1 MKNALLVG
9 ITYDLSEQKSINI
22 NKSLQS
28 THRFLETRKYDS
40 IHTLSNK
47 ATYQDIINGFD
58 ILVKNAGYDDEIWF
72 HFIGYSSTN
81 RKSICPYDYR
91 SKGSISE
98 NELFNQFIN
107 RIPLGVRCYIIIDTF
122 SNSGISL
129 RHCVQ
134 DQSRAIIAHPN
145 KKYNY
150 NEWELRQLYIE
161 NCNYKRLRA
170 DVYLI
175 SLTLDKNVI
184 FIYPLLTNLLLE
196 IITSNIT
203 IKWKHLIKDISC
215 NLKLLK
221 YKHNVQ
227 VFSGNTLQM
236 DSHIFNDTIYNNL
249 DLRHIDKKMYILV

>member
-9 ITYDLSEQKSINI
+9 ISYDLSEQKSLNI
-22 NKSLQS
+22 NKSIQLTQ
-28 THRFLETRKYDS
+28 RFLETRKYDF

-58 ILVKNAGYDDEIWF
+58 ILVKNSGYGDELWF

-91 SKGSISE
+91 EKGIISE
-98 NELFNQFIN
+98 NDLLNQFIY
-107 RIPLGVRCYIIIDTF
+107 RIPLGVRCFIIIDTF
-122 SNSGISL
+122 TTCGISL
-129 RHCVQ
+129 RHSIK
-134 DQSRAIIAHPN
+134 DQSSSLVNHPN

-150 NEWELRQLYIE
+150 REWELRQLYVE
-161 NCNYKRLRA
+161 NSNYKKLRA

-175 SLTLDKNVI
+175 SLTLDKNII
-184 FIYPLLTNLLLE
+184 FIYPLLTNLLIE
-196 IITSNIT
+196 IMRNDT

-215 NLKLLK
+215 HLKLLK

-227 VFSGNTLQM
+227 VFSGNTIPM
-236 DSHIFNDTIYNNL
+236 DSTVFNNIDNNNL
-249 DLRHIDKKMYILV
+249 DLRHVDKKMYISV